1 MVAEK
6 KSKRVIF
13 TPCPPRM
20 ERGTIVI
27 CIFSIFSIFVQ
38 DVHVPYYNHAAG
50 SQASMTIGKP
60 LALISLS
67 RTRGSICGN
76 TNAGHAVF
84 HVRCSVLFVSAPT
97 GHAVFHVISSPQLQQ
112 LYLDH
117 LLGKT
122 SQHST
127 FIVALPLILTFFVTL
142 YLRLFHQAHS

>member
-20 ERGTIVI
+20 ERGTSVI

-76 TNAGHAVF
+76 TNGAC
-84 HVRCSVLFVSAPT
+84 RIPCPLFSSICVSTNEACRFPSSL
-97 GHAVFHVISSPQLQQ
+97 FSSIFQSLIISMGPDDYTECYSI
-112 LYLDH
+112 
-117 LLGKT
+117 LL
-122 SQHST
+122 
-127 FIVALPLILTFFVTL
+127 LTD
-142 YLRLFHQAHS
+142 